1 MVLNYSSSKNLFYSS
16 DIESRPEN
24 SIISFNFMVQGR
36 EEQCF
41 I

>member
-1 MVLNYSSSKNLFYSS
+1 MALNYSSSENLFYSR
-16 DIESRPEN
+16 DIEWSLEN
-24 SIISFNFMVQGR
+24 LIISFNFMVHGR